1 MAKYKRSI
9 RGGGFRP
16 EQASERGESR
26 LQEYSNRITGALR
39 EERDAVIS
47 NRNRIADAMKENANI
62 ESQQAST
69 NAKIQQQNVQTQ
81 LNDIKAQNLA
91 AQRQFEIDSRAQQQI
106 FSTISDF
113 SLTANKKLQ
122 EIEVERLHEKWNQDY
137 YQTLA
142 LGDNDP
148 NVRYVEA
155 LLKDADAK
163 KVEGY
168 TALNAAKEN
177 GADELEISEAAKKFK
192 ELSYGAKLAT
202 FHKLGQQYGSYLNQQ
217 FMDET
222 TQYTDRDGNTF
233 TGTQASRNAD
243 RTSIVAAASMQRF
256 LDLSQLTGTNPA
268 LLQKSGLLDTMLRQN
283 QAVMKTARDAN
294 LSDNNF
300 KADSDF
306 NYQLANAADPAA
318 AKTIIETEWVDLVNR
333 KGLQGAH
340 DYLTTLFKTV
350 DSDGKPVYN
359 ESALFA
365 AALGPKGE
373 AWGDNW
379 KGRREEIQTS
389 LANARD
395 TVFRQQEQRRQN
407 TAIQDYRLR
416 QDELNEQLSAAG
428 ARDDLDIIATAKK
441 AYSDKYEG
449 FIPPQLLDL
458 ERRILKENKDEAAQK
473 LEVVTQRARDGLL
486 TQGEVLSIEDPTMRS
501 QAQAL
506 LIEQNKTRR
515 FGNDYQETL
524 KALKQDAKLIAKDSL
539 EGASSSAAVEVQL
552 FMEKQ
557 FAAWYKEGLANNN
570 NDPTA
575 ALAYARQNHQS
586 ELAKS
591 KAGNEDGLYLRKF
604 DDNNGSVYP
613 NIQAEKRKTEAVIDQ
628 NIARIE
634 NQIGATG
641 VGALDSPGLVS
652 SAPDLRNLS
661 QTHYTGGSINAL
673 ITPEIKAAARLLGV
687 SEIEVINRQIA
698 AFNKYNT
705 DKIEPIQSPALELV
719 NNARPETQRLFTDRP
734 TTRSVARGAAE
745 TTPDMLLTA
754 QAIRPGMRSFV
765 TGNTGIGTGPH
776 SDFRVFDVE
785 RGQYVD
791 PTPFLGRLTVGG
803 KPLTEQF
810 RMTSPYGMRTHPVTG
825 EYKMHHGVDF
835 ATPIGTKVD
844 VNATFLETINDP
856 TAGNM
861 GIYSF
866 DQDGRKY
873 ELHGLHGN

>member
-9 RGGGFRP
+9 KGGAFRP
-16 EQASERGESR
+16 EQVSERGESR
-26 LQEYSNRITGALR
+26 LQEYSDRITGALR
-39 EERDAVIS
+39 DERDAVIS

-81 LNDIKAQNLA
+81 LNDIQAQNA
-91 AQRQFEIDSRAQQQI
+91 ASQRQFEIDTRAQQQI
-106 FSTISDF
+106 FSTIADF
-113 SLTANKKLQ
+113 SLTANKKLT
-122 EIEVERLHEKWNQDY
+122 EIEIERLHEKWNQDY
-137 YQTLA
+137 YQTIS

-155 LLKDADAK
+155 LLRDADAK
-163 KVEGY
+163 RVEGY

-177 GADELEISEAAKKFK
+177 GADELDLSEAAKRFK

-202 FHKLGQQYGSYLNQQ
+202 FSKAGQMYPSYLNQQ

-233 TGTQASRNAD
+233 TGSQASRNAE
-243 RTSIVAAASMQRF
+243 RTSIVAAAAMQRY
-256 LDLSQLTGTNPA
+256 LDLSRLTGTNPA
-268 LLQKSGLLDTMLRQN
+268 LLQKSGLLNTMLSQN
-283 QAVMKTARDAN
+283 QSVMKTAREAN
-294 LSDNNF
+294 LEDNDF
-300 KADSDF
+300 KADSDL
-306 NYQLANAADPAA
+306 NYQLANAPDSAT
-318 AKTIIETEWVDLVNR
+318 AKRIIETEWVDLVNR
-333 KGLQGAH
+333 KGLEGAH
-340 DYLTTLFKTV
+340 NYLTELFKTV
-350 DSDGKPVYN
+350 DLDGNPVYN
-359 ESALFA
+359 ERALFA
-365 AALGPKGE
+365 AELGPEGR

-379 KGRREEIQTS
+379 KTRREDIQKN

-407 TAIQDYRLR
+407 NAIQDYRSR

-449 FIPPQLLDL
+449 FIPPQLLNL

-557 FAAWYKEGLANNN
+557 FAAWYKEGLANSN

-613 NIQAEKRKTEAVIDQ
+613 NIQAVKRRTETVIDQ

-634 NQIGATG
+634 DQVGATG

-661 QTHYTGGSINAL
+661 QTHYTGGSINEL

-705 DKIEPIQSPALELV
+705 DKIEPIQSPALDLV
-719 NNARPETQRLFTDRP
+719 NNARPETQRLFTDQV
-734 TTRSVARGAAE
+734 TIASVDRGQAE
-745 TTPDMLLTA
+745 VLQEPLRDPNNM
-754 QAIRPGMRSFV
+754 RRSFAYMS
-765 TGNTGIGTGPH
+765 GNIGPTSTGPH
-776 SDFRVFDVE
+776 LDVKK
-785 RGQYVD
+785 
-791 PTPFLGRLTVGG
+791 VGG
-803 KPLTEQF
+803 GEFSPNALDEYVEVDDPELGTVPLGQV
-810 RMTSPYGMRTHPVTG
+810 PVTG
-825 EYKMHHGVDF
+825 DF
-835 ATPIGTKVD
+835 ASHTVRGSHGIDYGLYEGTGIYLKNGAKVVGTRPSVHGD
-844 VNATFLETINDP
+844 VLTIELPTGEQYTFLHGK
-856 TAGNM
+856 TARN
-861 GIYSF
+861 
-866 DQDGRKY
+866 
-873 ELHGLHGN
+873 

>member
-9 RGGGFRP
+9 KGGTFRP
-16 EQASERGESR
+16 EQVSERGESR
-26 LQEYSNRITGALR
+26 LQEYSDRITGALR
-39 EERDAVIS
+39 DERDAVIS
-47 NRNRIADAMKENANI
+47 NRNRIADAMRENANI

-69 NAKIQQQNVQTQ
+69 NAQIQQQNVQTQ
-81 LNDIKAQNLA
+81 LNDIQTQNAA
-91 AQRQFEIDSRAQQQI
+91 AQRQFENDTRAQQQI
-106 FSTISDF
+106 FGTVASL
-113 SLTANKKLQ
+113 SLTASKKLR
-122 EIEVERLHEKWNQDY
+122 EIEVQRLQEKWNQDY
-137 YQTLA
+137 YQTLT

-155 LLKDADAK
+155 LLRDSDAK
-163 KVEGY
+163 RVEGY

-177 GADELEISEAAKKFK
+177 GADELDLSEAAKKFK

-202 FHKLGQQYGSYLNQQ
+202 FAKVGQMYPSYLNQQ
-217 FMDET
+217 FMDDT
-222 TQYTDRDGNTF
+222 TQYTDRDGNRF
-233 TGTQASRNAD
+233 TGSQASRNAD
-243 RTSIVAAASMQRF
+243 RTAIVAAASMQRY
-256 LDLSQLTGTNPA
+256 LDLSRLTGTNPA
-268 LLQKSGLLDTMLRQN
+268 LLQKSGLLNAMLSQN
-283 QAVMKTARDAN
+283 QSVMKTAREAN
-294 LSDNNF
+294 LEDNNF
-300 KADSDF
+300 KADSDL
-306 NYQLANAADPAA
+306 NYQIANAPDAA
-318 AKTIIETEWVDLVNR
+318 TAKRIIETEWVDLVNR
-333 KGLQGAH
+333 KGLEGAH
-340 DYLTTLFKTV
+340 NYVTELFKTV
-350 DSDGKPVYN
+350 DSDGNPVYN
-359 ESALFA
+359 EKALFA
-365 AALGPKGE
+365 AELGPEGK

-379 KGRREEIQTS
+379 KARREAIQKS
-389 LANARD
+389 LASSRD
-395 TVFRQQEQRRQN
+395 SVFRQQEQRRQN
-407 TAIQDYRLR
+407 NAIQDYRLR

-458 ERRILKENKDEAAQK
+458 ERSVLKENKDEAAQK

-506 LIEQNKTRR
+506 LIEQNKTSR

-539 EGASSSAAVEVQL
+539 EGASSSSAIEVQF

-591 KAGNEDGLYLRKF
+591 KAGIEDGLYLRKF

-613 NIQAEKRKTEAVIDQ
+613 NIQAEKRRTAAITDQ

-634 NQIGATG
+634 DQVGATG
-641 VGALDSPGLVS
+641 IGALDSPGLVS
-652 SAPDLRNLS
+652 SAPNLRNLS

-705 DKIEPIQSPALELV
+705 DKIEPIQSPALDLV
-719 NNARPETQRLFTDRP
+719 NNARPETQRLFTDQVTIASVDRGQAEVLQEPLRDPNNMRRNFAYMSGNIGP
-734 TTRSVARGAAE
+734 TS
-745 TTPDMLLTA
+745 
-754 QAIRPGMRSFV
+754 
-765 TGNTGIGTGPH
+765 TGPH
-776 SDFRVFDVE
+776 LDVKK
-785 RGQYVD
+785 
-791 PTPFLGRLTVGG
+791 VGG
-803 KPLTEQF
+803 GEFSPNALDEYVEVDDPELGTVPLGQV
-810 RMTSPYGMRTHPVTG
+810 PVTG
-825 EYKMHHGVDF
+825 DF
-835 ATPIGTKVD
+835 ASHTVRGSHGIDYGLYEGTGIYLKNGAKVVGTRPSVHGD
-844 VNATFLETINDP
+844 VLTIELPTGEQYTFLHGK
-856 TAGNM
+856 TARN
-861 GIYSF
+861 
-866 DQDGRKY
+866 
-873 ELHGLHGN
+873 

>member
-9 RGGGFRP
+9 KGGAFRP
-16 EQASERGESR
+16 EQVSERGESR
-26 LQEYSNRITGALR
+26 LQEYSDRITRALR

-81 LNDIKAQNLA
+81 LDDIKAQNA
-91 AQRQFEIDSRAQQQI
+91 ASQRQFEIDNRAQQQI
-106 FSTISDF
+106 FTAITDF
-113 SLTANKKLQ
+113 SLTASQKLQ

-155 LLKDADAK
+155 LLRDADAK

-168 TALNAAKEN
+168 AALNAAKEN
-177 GADELEISEAAKKFK
+177 GADELDLSEAAKKFK

-202 FHKLGQQYGSYLNQQ
+202 FHKLGLQYSSYLNQQ

-233 TGTQASRNAD
+233 TGAQASRNAE
-243 RTSIVAAASMQRF
+243 RTSIVAAASTQRF
-256 LDLSQLTGTNPA
+256 LDLSRLTGTNPA
-268 LLQKSGLLDTMLRQN
+268 LLQKSGLLDTIFRQN
-283 QAVMKTARDAN
+283 QTVMKTARDAN
-294 LSDNNF
+294 LEDNNF
-300 KADSDF
+300 KADNDL
-306 NYQLANAADPAA
+306 NYQLANAPDAAA
-318 AKTIIETEWVDLVNR
+318 AKRIIETEWVDLVNR
-333 KGLQGAH
+333 KGLKGAH

-350 DSDGKPVYN
+350 DKNSNPVYN

-365 AALGPKGE
+365 AKLGPKGE
-373 AWGDNW
+373 AWGDRW
-379 KGRREEIQTS
+379 KERREEIQIS
-389 LANARD
+389 LADARD
-395 TVFRQQEQRRQN
+395 SMFRKQEQRRQN
-407 TAIQDYRLR
+407 AAVQDYRLR
-416 QDELNEQLSAAG
+416 QDEINEQLSAAG

-458 ERRILKENKDEAAQK
+458 ERRILRENKDEAVQK

-486 TQGEVLSIEDPTMRS
+486 TQGEVLSIEDPAMRS

-515 FGNDYQETL
+515 FGNDYQETV

-539 EGASSSAAVEVQL
+539 EGSSSSAAVEVQL

-557 FAAWYKEGLANNN
+557 FAAWYKQGLANSN
-570 NDPTA
+570 NDPIA

-591 KAGNEDGLYLRKF
+591 KAGNKDGLYYRKF

-613 NIQAEKRKTEAVIDQ
+613 NIQAEKRRTAAVIDQ

-634 NQIGATG
+634 DQVGATNI
-641 VGALDSPGLVS
+641 GALDSPGLVS

-673 ITPEIKAAARLLGV
+673 ITPEIKAAARLTGR
-687 SEIEVINRQIA
+687 STIEVINRQID
-698 AFNKYNT
+698 AFNKFNP
-705 DKIEPIQSPALELV
+705 DNKIEPIQSPSLDLV
-719 NNARPETQRLFTDRP
+719 NDSRPETQRLFTDLP
-734 TTRSVARGAAE
+734 TTRSIARGVAE
-745 TTPDMLLTA
+745 ASGDQLLTA
-754 QAIRPGMRSFV
+754 QALRKPFTS
-765 TGNTGIGTGPH
+765 GNSGIGTGPH
-776 SDFRVFDVE
+776 SDFRVWDVE

-791 PTPFLGRLTVGG
+791 PTPFLGRLTVNG
-803 KPLTEQF
+803 KPLIEQF

-835 ATPIGTKVD
+835 ATPIGTQVD
-844 VNATFLETINDP
+844 VDAEYLETISDP

-861 GIYSF
+861 GIYGF

-873 ELHGLHGN
+873 EFHGLHGN